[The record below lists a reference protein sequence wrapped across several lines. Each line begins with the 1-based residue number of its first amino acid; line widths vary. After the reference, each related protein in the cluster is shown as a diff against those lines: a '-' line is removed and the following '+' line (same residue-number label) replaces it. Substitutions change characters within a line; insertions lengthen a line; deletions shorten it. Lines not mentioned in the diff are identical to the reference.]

1 LKTTSLNYPGGQ
13 LQLRPDRMTGL
24 PFLQP
29 LYGPGPYDYTNGMV
43 LFINYRCDEAGLR
56 ECLPRELEPLDGNYV
71 AMTFFVWPE
80 VTGMGAHSFSMPVVP
95 VHYGDFEGSW
105 IPYLYT
111 STDRSLACYREVQ
124 GWPAVLGSVEL
135 TEAQGHVRARVTR
148 NGREIMAATAEVS
161 GEPGELP
168 GEFPPVILYKEIP
181 SIDGAGID
189 VATFLTSTSKFTN
202 VAFRNGTGTLTFTD
216 PGDDPIARLKPLEIV
231 GASYG
236 SMDDHYPETIRLLDP
251 LS

>member
-1 LKTTSLNYPGGQ
+1 MTAPSLDYAGGQ
-13 LQLRPDRMTGL
+13 VQLRADKPTGL

-29 LYGPGPYDYTNGMV
+29 LYEPGPYDYTNGMV
-43 LFINYRCDEAGLR
+43 LFITYQCDEAALR
-56 ECLPRELEPLDGNYV
+56 ECLPRQLEPLEGNYL

-80 VTGMGAHSFSMPVVP
+80 VTGMGPHSFSMPVVP
-95 VHYGDFEGSW
+95 VRYGDFQGSW

-135 TEAQGHVRARVTR
+135 TEASGRVRAKVIR
-148 NGREIMAATAEVS
+148 NGREIIAASAEVS
-161 GEPGELP
+161 DEPGDL

-181 SIDGAGID
+181 SIDGSGTD

-202 VAFRNGTGTLTFTD
+202 VAFRNGTGTLSFPD
-216 PGDDPIARLKPLEIV
+216 PGADPIARLQPLQIV

-236 SMDDHYPETIRLLDP
+236 TMDDHYPETIRLLDP
-251 LS
+251 LT